1 MSLSHFV
8 PTLQEGQRRKEI
20 AAEDNTSKQQAKYK
34 YEMKRGK
41 QNTCRSD
48 PSPKQRCY
56 YITLQICKLITE
68 TDFS

>member
-34 YEMKRGK
+34 YEMK
-41 QNTCRSD
+41 
-48 PSPKQRCY
+48 
-56 YITLQICKLITE
+56 
-68 TDFS
+68 